1 MNPICVIVLVV
12 ELYLLF
18 MIFSI
23 IFSVSTTYDYEEDF
37 VLDDQEPKLKT
48 LQEKLAPLFDEN
60 TSYKGTI
67 LENIMTSQTKHR
79 LKNEVSLSKGDKSY
93 TINKEDIFLCL
104 KDENNQYY
112 NDNMLVYVLLHEIS
126 HSICDEIG
134 HTEKFH
140 KLFSALTRKAVE
152 LGIYNDQIP
161 LIRDYCL
168 YNDKKK

>member
-1 MNPICVIVLVV
+1 MNIFCVFVLLV

-23 IFSVSTTYDYEEDF
+23 IFSAVENDLEEEF
-37 VLDDQEPKLKT
+37 VLTDQEPKLKT
-48 LQEKLAPLFDEN
+48 LQEKLSPLFDEN
-60 TSYKGTI
+60 TSYAGTI
-67 LENIMTSQTKHR
+67 LEAIMTSQTKKR
-79 LKNEVSLSKGDKSY
+79 LKYEVSLSKGNKSY

-112 NDNMLVYVLLHEIS
+112 NDNMLIYVLLHEIS

-140 KLFSALTRKAVE
+140 ALFHALTRKAVE
-152 LGIYNDQIP
+152 LGIYDDQIP
-161 LIRDYCL
+161 LIKDYCL
-168 YNDKKK
+168 YNDKK

>member
-1 MNPICVIVLVV
+1 MNIICVFVLLV

-23 IFSVSTTYDYEEDF
+23 ILSVVKNDLEEEF
-37 VLDDQEPKLKT
+37 VLNEQEPKLKT
-48 LQEKLAPLFDEN
+48 LQEKLAPLFEDN
-60 TSYKGTI
+60 TSYAGTV
-67 LENIMTSQTKHR
+67 LEDIMTKQTKKR

-93 TINKEDIFLCL
+93 TINKEDIYLCL

-112 NDNMLVYVLLHEIS
+112 HDNMLIYVLLHEIS
-126 HSICDEIG
+126 HSICDEVG

-140 KLFSALTRKAVE
+140 ILFNALTKKAVE
-152 LGIYNDQIP
+152 LGIYDDKIP

-168 YNDKKK
+168 YNDKK